1 VERVVVIGAGHAGV
15 QVAASLR
22 EGGFPGAVTVVADE
36 DHLPYQRPPL
46 SKDHLHEASEPLP
59 LRGQTF
65 YEDNAVELLGGLTAT
80 TIDRARNAVTLSDGR
95 ALPYTWLVL
104 ATGARARCL
113 PGVDEAHPGV
123 HQIRTLAD
131 AEKLRGALRTARRA
145 VVVGAGFLGL
155 EFAAVARGKGVD
167 VTVLEAGPRVLGR
180 SLSPDMAAHIRAAHE
195 ANGTRLVLGEGLS
208 HLHLRGHAVEG
219 VRGTSGTFYPA
230 DLVLLAVGADPR
242 DELAREAGLEVAD
255 GILVDTHLRTSDP
268 AILAIG
274 DCARL
279 SRPEPGSIGRLES
292 VQNATDQARHAAEV
306 ILGSAGPYAAVPW
319 FWSHQGSL
327 RLQIAG
333 VRGPADATVTLGD
346 VDAGKF
352 SVLSFHDGLM
362 TCVESLNRP
371 ADHLAA
377 RRLLGSDHRP
387 TPDDVT
393 VPGFQLKAVA
403 AGLAPAAT

>member
-1 VERVVVIGAGHAGV
+1 
-15 QVAASLR
+15 
-22 EGGFPGAVTVVADE
+22 
-36 DHLPYQRPPL
+36 
-46 SKDHLHEASEPLP
+46 
-59 LRGQTF
+59 
-65 YEDNAVELLGGLTAT
+65 
-80 TIDRARNAVTLSDGR
+80 
-95 ALPYTWLVL
+95 
-104 ATGARARCL
+104 
-113 PGVDEAHPGV
+113 
-123 HQIRTLAD
+123 
-131 AEKLRGALRTARRA
+131 
-145 VVVGAGFLGL
+145 
-155 EFAAVARGKGVD
+155 
-167 VTVLEAGPRVLGR
+167 
-180 SLSPDMAAHIRAAHE
+180 
-195 ANGTRLVLGEGLS
+195 
-208 HLHLRGHAVEG
+208 
-219 VRGTSGTFYPA
+219 
-230 DLVLLAVGADPR
+230 VLLAVGADPR
-242 DELAREAGLEVAD
+242 DDLAREAGLEVAD

-274 DCARL
+274 DCSRL
-279 SRPEPGSIGRLES
+279 RRPGPGSIGRLES

-306 ILGSAGPYAAVPW
+306 ILGRAGPYAAVPW

-333 VRGPADATVTLGD
+333 IRGPVDTTVTLGD

-352 SVLSFHDGLM
+352 SVLSFRDGLM

>member
-1 VERVVVIGAGHAGV
+1 V

-22 EGGFPGAVTVVADE
+22 EAGFTGAVTIVADE

-46 SKDHLHEASEPLP
+46 SKDHLHEASAPLP
-59 LRGQTF
+59 LRGRTF

-80 TIDRARNAVTLSDGR
+80 RIDRARKEVALGDGR
-95 ALPYTWLVL
+95 ALPYTRLVL

-180 SLSPDMAAHIRAAHE
+180 SLSRRWRP
-195 ANGTRLVLGEGLS
+195 
-208 HLHLRGHAVEG
+208 
-219 VRGTSGTFYPA
+219 TSGRRTRRTGPGSCSARVSPA
-230 DLVLLAVGADPR
+230 WSCAGTPWRGCAGRAGRSTRPTSCSWPWEPTRATTWRGRRVWRWRTASSSTRTCAPR
-242 DELAREAGLEVAD
+242 TPPSWRSA
-255 GILVDTHLRTSDP
+255 T
-268 AILAIG
+268 
-274 DCARL
+274 ARL
-279 SRPEPGSIGRLES
+279 RRPEPGSIGRLES

-352 SVLSFHDGLM
+352 SVLSFRDGLM

-377 RRLLGSDHRP
+377 RRLLGADRRP
-387 TPDDVT
+387 TPEDVSA
-393 VPGFQLKAVA
+393 PDFRLKTFA
-403 AGLAPAAT
+403 AGLVPLPT

>member
-1 VERVVVIGAGHAGV
+1 MERVVVIGAGHAGV
-15 QVAASLR
+15 QVAASLW
-22 EGGFPGAVTVVADE
+22 EAGFTGAVTIVADE

-46 SKDHLHEASEPLP
+46 SKDHLHEASAPLP
-59 LRGQTF
+59 LRERTF

-95 ALPYTWLVL
+95 ILPYTRLVL

-180 SLSPDMAAHIRAAHE
+180 SLSRRWRPTSGRRTRRTGPGSCSARASLTCSCA
-195 ANGTRLVLGEGLS
+195 GTPSKGC
-208 HLHLRGHAVEG
+208 
-219 VRGTSGTFYPA
+219 GTSGTFYPA

-242 DELAREAGLEVAD
+242 DDLAREAGLEVAD
-255 GILVDTHLRTSDP
+255 GVLVDTHLRTSDP

-279 SRPEPGSIGRLES
+279 RRPEPGSIGRLES

-306 ILGSAGPYAAVPW
+306 ILGTVGPFAAVPW

-352 SVLSFHDGLM
+352 SVLSFRDGLM

-377 RRLLGSDHRP
+377 RRLLGADRRP
-387 TPDDVT
+387 TPEDVSA
-393 VPGFQLKAVA
+393 PDFRLKTFA
-403 AGLAPAAT
+403 AGLVPLPT

>member
-22 EGGFPGAVTVVADE
+22 EAGFTGAVTIVADE

-46 SKDHLHEASEPLP
+46 SKDHLHEASAPLP
-59 LRGQTF
+59 LRGRTF

-95 ALPYTWLVL
+95 ILPYTRLVL

-180 SLSPDMAAHIRAAHE
+180 SLSRRWRPTSGRRTRRTGPGSCSARALSPAAARARRRRGAGR
-195 ANGTRLVLGEGLS
+195 AGRSTRLTSCSWPWEPTRATTW
-208 HLHLRGHAVEG
+208 RGRRVWRWRTASSST
-219 VRGTSGTFYPA
+219 RTCA
-230 DLVLLAVGADPR
+230 PR
-242 DELAREAGLEVAD
+242 TPPSWRSA
-255 GILVDTHLRTSDP
+255 T
-268 AILAIG
+268 
-274 DCARL
+274 ARL
-279 SRPEPGSIGRLES
+279 RRPEPGSIGRLES

-352 SVLSFHDGLM
+352 SVLSFRDGLM

-387 TPDDVT
+387 TLDDVT